1 MALTVRSRAPKVQ
14 MTLPLS
20 IALATRQARKHVDK
34 IMPGVMATVESRST
48 ATADLEPVIV
58 TTITFPR
65 EHPARHLL
73 VVNLS
78 TLAGVITLID
88 DDSSIVITRKR

>member
-1 MALTVRSRAPKVQ
+1 MALAVRSRAPKTK
-14 MTLPLS
+14 MILPLQV
-20 IALATRQARKHVDK
+20 AVATRQARRHVDK

-73 VVNLS
+73 VVNLA
-78 TLAGVITLID
+78 TLADVIALID